1 MDSLMLLKI
10 LILVG
15 GLSTTS
21 FADSAEP
28 LVVVVHKDN
37 PTNELSRSQLID
49 LYMGKYVAFPDGRR
63 AEPLDIDNDDQLK
76 EQFYLELVGMP
87 LNRVNAYWS
96 RVKFSGNARPP
107 LKQSNQQAALQYL
120 AASDSAITYISASN
134 VTNDVKVV
142 YRFDE

>member
-1 MDSLMLLKI
+1 MLMKT
-10 LILVG
+10 LILVAA
-15 GLSTTS
+15 LSS
-21 FADSAEP
+21 GFDGNAEQ
-28 LVVVVHKDN
+28 LVVVVNKDN
-37 PTNELSRSQLID
+37 PTSALSRSQLID

-63 AEPLDIDNDDQLK
+63 AEPIDIDNDSNLK

-96 RVKFSGNARPP
+96 RIKFSGNARPP

-120 AASDSAITYISASN
+120 EASESAITYISASN
-134 VTNDVKVV
+134 ITDNVKVV